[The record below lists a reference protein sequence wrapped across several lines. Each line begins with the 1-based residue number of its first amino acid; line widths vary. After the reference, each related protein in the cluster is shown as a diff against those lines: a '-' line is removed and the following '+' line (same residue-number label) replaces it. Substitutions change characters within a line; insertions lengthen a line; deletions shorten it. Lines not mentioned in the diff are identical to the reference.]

1 MARQAGQ
8 VTSKAAASLGAAFL
22 LLTIASGGVA
32 QDTKR
37 DADCVTKLDPG
48 GRSYLF
54 CENQPRPAEPSV
66 VPADPP
72 PAAEG
77 PVTRSMGPRPG
88 ATLRPVRALIEPGEK
103 PPRDVGAFG
112 VVAFS
117 SLPLPTEVER
127 YKFVCE
133 AFKATLIPQQDVSA
147 DTPLSEQMVTYWP
160 IRNKFTEEA
169 KRADC
174 THMVATYDLKTALDA
189 IQDADKLGERLAE
202 RRGPF
207 LVGWS
212 PSIQRY
218 QKDALVL
225 VMDMSSLESQQS
237 FLEVF
242 KAWRQKITDN
252 PDMWKKG
259 FNAAGIRLTIK
270 DTLDRY
276 GEGLLKLVKGP

>member
-1 MARQAGQ
+1 MAPR
-8 VTSKAAASLGAAFL
+8 
-22 LLTIASGGVA
+22 SG
-32 QDTKR
+32 
-37 DADCVTKLDPG
+37 
-48 GRSYLF
+48 
-54 CENQPRPAEPSV
+54 SV
-66 VPADPP
+66 
-72 PAAEG
+72 
-77 PVTRSMGPRPG
+77 
-88 ATLRPVRALIEPGEK
+88 LKPVRALIEPGEK
-103 PPRDVGAFG
+103 PPRDVGAYG
-112 VVAFS
+112 IVAFS
-117 SLPLPTEVER
+117 SLPLPSEVER

-133 AFKATLIPQQDVSA
+133 AFKATLIPQQDLSQ
-147 DTPLSEQMVTYWP
+147 DTPLAEQMVTYWP

-174 THMVATYDLKTALDA
+174 PHMVATYDLKTGLDA
-189 IQDADKLGERLAE
+189 IYDADKLGERLSE

-225 VMDMSSLESQQS
+225 VMDMSSLEGQQS

-252 PDMWKKG
+252 PEMWKKG
-259 FNAAGIRLTIK
+259 FDAAGIRMTIR

-276 GEGLLKLVKGP
+276 GEGLLKLIKGP

>member
-1 MARQAGQ
+1 MAEQMKNRI
-8 VTSKAAASLGAAFL
+8 AATFL
-22 LLTIASGGVA
+22 LSALLLSALARTGGA
-32 QDTKR
+32 QDVKR
-37 DADCVTKLDPG
+37 DDCVTKLDNGKP
-48 GRSYLF
+48 YLF
-54 CENQPRPAEPSV
+54 CENMPRPAEPSAA
-66 VPADPP
+66 PAKPL
-72 PAAEG
+72 AAE
-77 PVTRSMGPRPG
+77 PPLTRSTAPRTG
-88 ATLRPVRALIEPGEK
+88 SALKPVRALIEPGEK
-103 PPRDVGAFG
+103 PPREVGAFG

-117 SLPLPTEVER
+117 SLPLPSEVDR

-133 AFKATLIPQQDVSA
+133 AFKATLIPQEDLSA
-147 DTPLSEQMVTYWP
+147 DTPLAEQMVTYWP

-174 THMVATYDLKTALDA
+174 AHMVTTYDLKTGLDA
-189 IQDADKLGERLAE
+189 IHDADKLGERLGE

-225 VMDMSSLESQQS
+225 VMDLSSLEGQQS

-252 PDMWKKG
+252 PEMWKKG
-259 FNAAGIRLTIK
+259 FDSAGIRMTIR

-276 GEGLLKLVKGP
+276 GDGLLKLIKGP